1 MPDVIK
7 NPQSSRVHIEP
18 ATHHAR
24 EQILRIEQ
32 ESFSA
37 PWTRKMFD
45 AELDGNPFSHLYV
58 ARSVHESSAGIERGE
73 VVGYICFWVVF
84 DELRFM
90 NLAVERAAR
99 RRGIARELVRH
110 ALALGRERGAARAV
124 LEVRASNEAARCL
137 YEQAGFHHLA
147 ARAEYYTNPIEDAIL
162 MGRDIGDGKA
172 EAQAEVQDSER
183 LRTQPQPEP

>member
-7 NPQSSRVHIEP
+7 DPQSSRVHIEP
-18 ATHHAR
+18 ATHQAR

-32 ESFSA
+32 DSFST

-45 AELDGNPFSHLYV
+45 AELDGNPFSHLFV
-58 ARSVHESSAGIERGE
+58 ARSAHEGCAAKERGE
-73 VVGYICFWVVF
+73 IVGYICFWVVF

-90 NLAVERAAR
+90 NLAVERSAR

-110 ALALGRERGAARAV
+110 ALILGRERGAARAV

-137 YEQAGFHHLA
+137 YEREGFHRLA
-147 ARAEYYTNPIEDAIL
+147 ARTKYYTNPIEDAIL
-162 MGRDIGDGKA
+162 MEMDLL
-172 EAQAEVQDSER
+172 EAARSE
-183 LRTQPQPEP
+183 